1 MLDKP
6 ALAPLFASD
15 ALVEVPISAPL
26 GAQRLHGVIDR
37 LILAPDHILA
47 VDFKTNAELPDR
59 PEDTPEALLRQMG
72 AYAHALALLYPD
84 RRIDT
89 ALLWT
94 RTATLMPLP
103 HALVSAALA
112 RATGP

>member
-1 MLDKP
+1 MVQTHSRLETAFP
-6 ALAPLFASD
+6 VLTLALCW
-15 ALVEVPISAPL
+15 
-26 GAQRLHGVIDR
+26 
-37 LILAPDHILA
+37 
-47 VDFKTNAELPDR
+47 T
-59 PEDTPEALLRQMG
+59 LLRQMG